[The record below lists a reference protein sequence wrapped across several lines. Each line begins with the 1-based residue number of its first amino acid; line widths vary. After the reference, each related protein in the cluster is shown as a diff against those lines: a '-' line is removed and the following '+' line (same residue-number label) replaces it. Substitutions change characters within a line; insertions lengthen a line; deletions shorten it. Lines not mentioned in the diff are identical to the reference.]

1 MGNLSAYFANGWQV
15 FSHPLFL
22 EQIAILR
29 ATVERLAL
37 RDPEN
42 VASHRDAKILA
53 AISKMAFEVIPGDP
67 SHPMFR
73 QGDTLG
79 PSNRHWRR
87 AKFFAGRYRLFFQF
101 NTAQRAIVLA
111 WVNDED
117 SLRTYGKKTDAYAVF
132 KTMLGRNRPPSD
144 WPALLKEALD
154 EQPGALRIVKIISR
168 SK

>member
-53 AISKMAFEVIPGDP
+53 AISKMAFEVIQVLRRPLPFVFSIQHGATGDCA
-67 SHPMFR
+67 
-73 QGDTLG
+73 GLG
-79 PSNRHWRR
+79 
-87 AKFFAGRYRLFFQF
+87 
-101 NTAQRAIVLA
+101 
-111 WVNDED
+111 E
-117 SLRTYGKKTDAYAVF
+117 
-132 KTMLGRNRPPSD
+132 
-144 WPALLKEALD
+144 
-154 EQPGALRIVKIISR
+154 
-168 SK
+168 